1 MRQESDT
8 VSSDQREIDAG
19 LEGLLARLKTLA
31 LGPMFRG
38 QLDLAMG
45 LVLRPYAEYATQVDL
60 YPLPEEVDQGHL
72 YVFADYFPE
81 DGQLSLIEQVRDTI
95 EVHVPEE
102 ERAWL
107 DPLKHSSIDLL
118 EVAEIEGRDTG
129 DQWLRLRSLGNAKI
143 YRFRQSDVD
152 WRVRPGQVLLGRVIR
167 LNDRIIFPGKP
178 LILSRGNGRGI
189 FDMARQWQRQREVE
203 FGSFELGEWEEF
215 VKRYGYVLLWMYAR
229 ARIEALANLEGSI
242 EYATP
247 SGAPFLYALAM
258 YDHHAFGQIAEGL
271 NAAPSFH
278 AADSPCPNELLV
290 WNQTNG
296 APAVAVATITLAFSH
311 LMIECDSPARL
322 DSLKHYLASTFGFL
336 LHFIG
341 ESMTVPQHELPLPEL
356 DADKPPT
363 IRVTVPREEER
374 RLIAAFLDSVYLE
387 WVDRPC
393 PSLRGMSPR
402 HAAAQPEGR
411 DEVAALIAGRER
423 QDLALRRTGAL
434 GYDYNILRRH
444 VGLAEVQA

>member
-1 MRQESDT
+1 
-8 VSSDQREIDAG
+8 
-19 LEGLLARLKTLA
+19 
-31 LGPMFRG
+31 
-38 QLDLAMG
+38 
-45 LVLRPYAEYATQVDL
+45 
-60 YPLPEEVDQGHL
+60 
-72 YVFADYFPE
+72 
-81 DGQLSLIEQVRDTI
+81 
-95 EVHVPEE
+95 
-102 ERAWL
+102 
-107 DPLKHSSIDLL
+107 
-118 EVAEIEGRDTG
+118 
-129 DQWLRLRSLGNAKI
+129 
-143 YRFRQSDVD
+143 
-152 WRVRPGQVLLGRVIR
+152 
-167 LNDRIIFPGKP
+167 
-178 LILSRGNGRGI
+178 
-189 FDMARQWQRQREVE
+189 
-203 FGSFELGEWEEF
+203 
-215 VKRYGYVLLWMYAR
+215 MYAR
-229 ARIEALANLEGSI
+229 ARVEALANLEGSI

-247 SGAPFLYALAM
+247 NGAPFLYALAM

-278 AADSPCPNELLV
+278 AADSPYPKDLLV

-296 APAVAVATITLAFSH
+296 APAGPVATITLAPSH
-311 LMIECDSPARL
+311 LIIECDSPARL
-322 DSLKHYLASTFGFL
+322 DSLKHYLASSFGFL

-374 RLIAAFLDSVYLE
+374 RLIAAFLESVYLE

-402 HAAAQPEGR
+402 HTAAQPECR
-411 DEVAALIAGRER
+411 DEVAALIDERER

>member
-1 MRQESDT
+1 MRQESEIMRP
-8 VSSDQREIDAG
+8 DQREIDVG
-19 LEGLLARLKTLA
+19 LEGLLARLKVLA

-38 QLDLAMG
+38 QMDYAMG
-45 LVLRPYAEYATQVDL
+45 LILRPYAEYATRVGL
-60 YPLPEEVDQGHL
+60 YPLPEEVEQGHL

-107 DPLKHSSIDLL
+107 DPLKHSHIELL
-118 EVAEIEGRDTG
+118 EVAEIEGSDTG

-143 YRFRQSDVD
+143 CRFLRSGVD
-152 WRVRPGQVLLGRVIR
+152 WKVRVGQVLLGRVIH
-167 LNDRIIFPGKP
+167 LDDRIIFPGKP
-178 LILSRGNGRGI
+178 LILSGGNARGI
-189 FDMARQWQRQREVE
+189 LDMARQWQRQREVE
-203 FGSFELGEWEEF
+203 FGSFELGEWGEF

-229 ARIEALANLEGSI
+229 ARLDALVKLEDGI

-247 SGAPFLYALAM
+247 KGEPFLYALAM
-258 YDHHAFGQIAEGL
+258 YDHHAFRQIAEGL

-278 AADSPCPNELLV
+278 AAESYCSDDCLV
-290 WNQTNG
+290 WNQSNG
-296 APAVAVATITLAFSH
+296 MPATAVATITLTPSH
-311 LMIECDSPARL
+311 LVIECDSPARL

-336 LHFIG
+336 LHFLG
-341 ESMTVPQHELPLPEL
+341 ESMMVPRHELPLPQL
-356 DADKPPT
+356 DTDTALT
-363 IRVTVPREEER
+363 LRVTVTREEER
-374 RLIAAFLDSVYLE
+374 RLVAAFLDSVYLE

-402 HAAAQPEGR
+402 HAAAQPECR
-411 DEVAALIAGRER
+411 DQVAALIDERAR
-423 QDLALRRTGAL
+423 QDLALRRTGAR
-434 GYDYNILRRH
+434 GYDYNVLRRH